1 MIKVNEEDLKEELK
15 KRIKCNETLN
25 NILNEVMEELDL
37 EEEEALEQMLL
48 AYYDR
53 LRSVG
58 VNVVRRGLNE

>member
-1 MIKVNEEDLKEELK
+1 MIKVNEEDLK

-25 NILNEVMEELDL
+25 NILNELMEELDL
-37 EEEEALEQMLL
+37 GEEEASELMLL

-58 VNVVRRGLNE
+58 VNVVRKGLNE

>member
-1 MIKVNEEDLKEELK
+1 MIKVNEDDLK

-25 NILNEVMEELDL
+25 NILNELMEELDL
-37 EEEEALEQMLL
+37 GEAEASELMLL

-58 VNVVRRGLNE
+58 VNVVRKGLNE